1 MRRAALARKTAA
13 AVLALLLVLA
23 PAMVA
28 RADFTVQ
35 LRADPEDGGTVT
47 GGGTYPDGSN
57 VDILATPADGYTF
70 IGWYR
75 DGETE
80 PFTTSPNYTYEQEAD
95 RTYIARF
102 EKAVSVT
109 VSAEPAQGG
118 TVTQNGG
125 GSYIFDE
132 SVTVTA
138 AANPSYAFVGW
149 FLSSSTA
156 DPVSVDQSYT
166 FNVHEDTNLIAR
178 FTSQH
183 QMHVNISPE
192 GAGTVM
198 GNGTFA
204 GGSIV
209 TLEAIP
215 NDDYRFVAWVS
226 PADPDTVV
234 SEDNPYSFN
243 LDGDLTLTATF
254 ARSYGYIWLRIGIV
268 AAAVAGAAFLV
279 WYLLRRRTLARMSGS
294 GGGRMSAERAPKG
307 TRWRWKWSDGI
318 RRAFEEIF
326 GQGRKKK

>member
-1 MRRAALARKTAA
+1 MRRSALVQRVA
-13 AVLALLLVLA
+13 AVVLSLLLVLA
-23 PAMVA
+23 PACIA

-35 LRADPEDGGTVT
+35 LRADPEEGGTVT

-57 VDILATPADGYTF
+57 VDILATPAQGYTF
-70 IGWYR
+70 VGWYR
-75 DGETE
+75 EDATE

-102 EKAVSVT
+102 EKSVSVS

-118 TVTQNGG
+118 TVTQSGN
-125 GSYIFDE
+125 GSYVFDE

-138 AANPSYAFVGW
+138 TASPNYAFVGW
-149 FLSSSTA
+149 FISSSTA
-156 DPVSVDQSYT
+156 DPVSVDASYT
-166 FNVHEDTNLIAR
+166 FNVHDDTQLIAK
-178 FTSQH
+178 FSSQH
-183 QMHVNISPE
+183 SMHVNISPE
-192 GAGTVM
+192 GAGTVL

-215 NDDYRFVAWVS
+215 SDDYRFVSWVS

-234 SEDNPYSFN
+234 STENPYSFN

-268 AAAVAGAAFLV
+268 AGCIAGAVLV
-279 WYLLRRRTLARMSGS
+279 AWYLLHRRALAQMQGS
-294 GGGRMSAERAPKG
+294 GGGRPSGGAKNPPRK
-307 TRWRWKWSDGI
+307 WRWKWRDSL
-318 RRAFEEIF
+318 RNTWESIF
-326 GQGRKKK
+326 GAKKKK